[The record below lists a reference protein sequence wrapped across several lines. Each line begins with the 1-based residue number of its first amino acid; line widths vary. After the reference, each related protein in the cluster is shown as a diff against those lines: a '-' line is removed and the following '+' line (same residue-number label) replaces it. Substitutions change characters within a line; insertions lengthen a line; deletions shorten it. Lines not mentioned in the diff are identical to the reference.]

1 MRVDKGEIYEP
12 EDHLGRDGAP
22 GFEIKPGLGR
32 EVHRGREKG
41 GSLLTV

>member
-1 MRVDKGEIYEP
+1 MRVDEGEVDEP
-12 EDHLGRDGAP
+12 EDHLGRDGAS

-41 GSLLTV
+41 GSLLAV